1 VSIPDDD
8 QFEKYLKQFRP
19 VAGEP
24 LMVKEKAEARSR
36 PLVFAACAAVAAA
49 IVLAVVMSVLVH
61 KPTQPP
67 GPTEEAST
75 TRVSMEEFG
84 NPPPLTIASANA
96 LLESAP
102 SFKAAIDNM
111 AFQQESK
118 PISEGRY
125 SLLALLSK
133 EDVKQ

>member
-1 VSIPDDD
+1 
-8 QFEKYLKQFRP
+8 
-19 VAGEP
+19 
-24 LMVKEKAEARSR
+24 
-36 PLVFAACAAVAAA
+36 
-49 IVLAVVMSVLVH
+49 
-61 KPTQPP
+61 
-67 GPTEEAST
+67 
-75 TRVSMEEFG
+75 MEEFG